1 MAGFFWGSNVAT
13 PSSTVLS
20 DYSVHASHPS
30 TVKIKCLSSFPL
42 HCRAAMKQLKHIV
55 GKGRG
60 MLLFFFGGLS
70 ENREPTGRH
79 VLVNHHCPSPPAGPF
94 EGFSNALKHSSESK
108 SAGDFHHFDG
118 INMDQHGLTWINNIQ
133 YINMYYIIINHL
145 LEHKKISKTCQ

>member
-1 MAGFFWGSNVAT
+1 MT
-13 PSSTVLS
+13 ID

-42 HCRAAMKQLKHIV
+42 QGGNETVETHQV

-70 ENREPTGRH
+70 ENREPTGSH
-79 VLVNHHCPSPPAGPF
+79 VLVNHCPSPPTGPF
-94 EGFSNALKHSSESK
+94 EGFSFSNALKHSSESK

-118 INMDQHGLTWINNIQ
+118 INMD
-133 YINMYYIIINHL
+133 
-145 LEHKKISKTCQ
+145 